1 MGPWG
6 GPTWASAPVIGATT
20 TAASRRDHRRR
31 AIDSARRQ
39 PVAIGCLRGMNTLI
53 AADPCGPIPY
63 RLMDP
68 KERMRDIMSSMSQGR
83 VGPLFD
89 AMAEDVTWRW
99 MGVSQWSRTF
109 EGKQLVVDTLFG
121 GARETLSPSS
131 SVAVHCIHGD
141 GDFVVIEHSGRNEL
155 ADGRRYD
162 NNYCWVFRFQDGLI
176 QEVREYMDTQLV
188 TETFGPD
195 GSS

>member
-1 MGPWG
+1 
-6 GPTWASAPVIGATT
+6 
-20 TAASRRDHRRR
+20 
-31 AIDSARRQ
+31 
-39 PVAIGCLRGMNTLI
+39 
-53 AADPCGPIPY
+53 
-63 RLMDP
+63 MDP
-68 KERMRDIMSSMSQGR
+68 KERMRDIMSSMSRGR
-83 VGPLFD
+83 VAPLFD

-131 SVAVHCIHGD
+131 NVEVHCIHGD

-155 ADGRRYD
+155 ADGRSYD

-195 GSS
+195 ASP